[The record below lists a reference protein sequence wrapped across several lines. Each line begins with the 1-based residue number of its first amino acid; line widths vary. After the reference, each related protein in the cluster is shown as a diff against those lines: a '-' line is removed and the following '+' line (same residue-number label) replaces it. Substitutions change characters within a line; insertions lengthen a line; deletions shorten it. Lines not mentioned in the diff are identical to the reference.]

1 MCQIKKG
8 GGNKLGK
15 DIRILL
21 VDDHQVVRDGL
32 RNMLAEEADMEVV
45 GQSAGGEEALTLVAE
60 HAPNIILM
68 DIKMPRMNGIKLA
81 YLVKQKSPD
90 CGIIMLSLYD
100 EYLTQAMGAGAR
112 GYLLKDI
119 SRDELIQAIRQVHR
133 GEVVISKDIAAR
145 PQTDYERRAEET
157 KESLLLQSDSPSTML
172 EEVQLVIPPLVDAS
186 QVIRFTT
193 QVEERLQT
201 RILQIVGS
209 WREGTAVT
217 AILPKA
223 IPLAEILSKLREIAG
238 IDTVEKAPPKW
249 ENSLGLI
256 KKALAIPSTKSQPR
270 KTIFINLKNERGEPV
285 ISVPIGSEKC

>member
-1 MCQIKKG
+1 M
-8 GGNKLGK
+8 GK

-32 RNMLAEEADMEVV
+32 RNMLAEEADMEIV
-45 GQSAGGEEALTLVAE
+45 GQSAGGEEALTQIAE
-60 HAPNIILM
+60 HSPNIILM
-68 DIKMPRMNGIKLA
+68 DIKMPRMDGIKLA
-81 YLVKQKSPD
+81 CLVKQKSPD
-90 CGIIMLSLYD
+90 CGIIMLTLYD

-119 SRDELIQAIRQVHR
+119 SREELIQAIRQVHR

-145 PQTDYERRAEET
+145 PQTDHEGRDGEAEE
-157 KESLLLQSDSPSTML
+157 SLWLQPDSPGAML
-172 EEVQLVIPPLVDAS
+172 EEVQLVIPPQVDAS

-193 QVEERLQT
+193 QVEESLQT

-223 IPLAEILSKLREIAG
+223 IPLVEILSKLREIAG
-238 IDTVEKAPPKW
+238 IDSVEEAPPKW
-249 ENSLGLI
+249 KNSLGLI
-256 KKALAIPSTKSQPR
+256 KKAMSIPSTKGRPR
-270 KTIFINLKNERGEPV
+270 KTIFVNLKNERDASV
-285 ISVPIGSEKC
+285 ISIAYR